1 MSLVVVAPRDDD
13 QARAA
18 READAR
24 NALLGAGADALP
36 RPPWARGAQPPAASE
51 LVRFALWRAA
61 GGSLDEDGV
70 LAALALLPAVRA
82 EADELEA
89 GVLLS
94 ARAAG
99 LSWSRI
105 SAALGLSSPQAAQQR
120 FDRVTGRLDGR
131 S

>member
-1 MSLVVVAPRDDD
+1 MAPHDDD

-24 NALLGAGADALP
+24 GSLLAAGGDALP
-36 RPPWARGAQPPAASE
+36 RPPWSRGAQPPAASE

-61 GGSLDEDGV
+61 DGSPDRDTV

-89 GVLLS
+89 GVLLT

-120 FDRVTGRLDGR
+120 FDRVSGRLDGR
-131 S
+131 G